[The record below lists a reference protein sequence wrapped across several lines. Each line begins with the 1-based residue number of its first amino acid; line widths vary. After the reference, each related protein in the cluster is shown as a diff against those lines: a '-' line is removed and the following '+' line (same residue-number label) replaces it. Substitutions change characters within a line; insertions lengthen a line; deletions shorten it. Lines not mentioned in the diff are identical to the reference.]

1 MNEHCVLYAKVGKA
15 PLCDDLSLNDQLSLL
30 HKFANHFHLI
40 VDEVV
45 TSTGEDE
52 THDRLSMKKL
62 FDVVSK
68 ANTKRVVVVSSAALS
83 SEASEMITIVK
94 QLNSLGAKVLE
105 MEPGRLTISSEQ
117 LIAREHLDM
126 ETIYT

>member
-1 MNEHCVLYAKVGKA
+1 MNEHCVLYAKVGKT
-15 PLCDDLSLNDQLSLL
+15 PLCDDLSLNDQLNLL

-52 THDRLSMKKL
+52 KFDRLSTKKL
-62 FDVVSK
+62 YEVVGK
-68 ANTKRVVVVSSAALS
+68 TNANRVVVVNSAVLS
-83 SEASEMITIVK
+83 SEAGEMITIVK
-94 QLNSLGAKVLE
+94 QLNTLGAKVLE
-105 MEPGRLTISSEQ
+105 MEPGRLTITSDR
-117 LIAREHLDM
+117 LITQEKLDM

>member
-15 PLCDDLSLNDQLSLL
+15 PLCDDLPLNDQQNLL

-40 VDEVV
+40 VEGVV

-52 THDRLSMKKL
+52 THDRLSRKKL
-62 FDVVSK
+62 YEVVGK
-68 ANTKRVVVVSSAALS
+68 TNAIRVVVVNSAVLS
-83 SEASEMITIVK
+83 SEADEMVTIVK
-94 QLNSLGAKVLE
+94 HLNTLGAKVLE
-105 MEPGRLTISSEQ
+105 MEPGRLTITSDY
-117 LIAREHLDM
+117 LIKQEKLDM